1 MRQISAGK
9 APHEATLDMRLSQL
23 KGPFCNFVGKALL
36 ETQDRAK
43 KILPH
48 GFFHLKLAWAQGPEH
63 EAVYAEAKSL
73 NDEGKLFGGKN
84 QKKTL
89 GAGPDELKNPEDSD
103 PHVAN
108 NIGINVRRVVD
119 DPNPQPM
126 IPDG

>member
-1 MRQISAGK
+1 M
-9 APHEATLDMRLSQL
+9 
-23 KGPFCNFVGKALL
+23 KGPFCKFVGKALL

-43 KILPH
+43 NLLPH
-48 GFFHLKLAWAQGPEH
+48 GFSHLKLAWAQGPEH
-63 EAVYAEAKSL
+63 DVVYAQAKAL
-73 NDEGKLFGGKN
+73 KEERKLFGGKN

-89 GAGPDELKNPEDSD
+89 GAGPDELKNPEDKD

-108 NIGINVRRVVD
+108 DIGINVRRVVD